1 MFKTALLFC
10 IVASWIYWLVALWL
24 VFDFFRSK
32 DPSRGSF
39 TPPVSILKPVKGVDV
54 QAYQNFASF
63 CRQQYPEYELI
74 FGVADPGD
82 PILPVIERLKRDF
95 PEQRIR
101 LIVAEAF
108 GANRKASLL
117 HQMEQEACYETLVIS
132 DSDMRATPEYLQR
145 VVSPLADE
153 QIGLV
158 TCPYRGES
166 ALNLAAG
173 LEALHM
179 GVTFLPSV
187 VVARKFLDMRFAMG
201 ATVVLRRRDLV
212 RLGGFA
218 SMANYLA
225 DDYQLGARIASLGLK
240 VHLSSY
246 VMACVLGASS
256 FREQWHRE
264 VRWMRCSRVS
274 RPREYPGLILSFSTP
289 LAMVWIL
296 TTGFEP
302 SNLQVLL
309 VSLALRWTVA
319 WLVSGWTGDS
329 EARRWLLWLPIRDIL
344 TALTWCVGGL
354 GRRIVW
360 RGEEFELRPGGLMQP
375 RSVEQR
381 EHTWRFRILHRS

>member
-1 MFKTALLFC
+1 MALLLC
-10 IVASWIYWLVALWL
+10 IAASWIYWLVALWL
-24 VFDFFRSK
+24 VFDFFR
-32 DPSRGSF
+32 PRREEQHPF
-39 TPPVSILKPVKGVDV
+39 TPPVSILKPVKGVDA

-63 CRQQYPEYELI
+63 CQQQYPEYELI
-74 FGVADPGD
+74 FGVADPDD
-82 PILPVIERLKRDF
+82 PILPVIERLRRDF
-95 PEQRIR
+95 PKERIR

-117 HQMEQEACYETLVIS
+117 HQMEQEARYETLVVS

-153 QIGLV
+153 RIGLV
-158 TCPYRGES
+158 TCPYRGVS

-201 ATVVLRRRDLV
+201 ATVVLRRQDLA

-218 SMANYLA
+218 SMADYLA
-225 DDYQLGARIASLGLK
+225 DDYQLGARIAGLGLK

-274 RPREYPGLILSFSTP
+274 RPREYPGLLLSFSTP
-289 LAMVWIL
+289 LAVVWTL
-296 TTGFEP
+296 ASGFEP
-302 SNLQVLL
+302 ESWQALL
-309 VSLALRWTVA
+309 VSLVVRWTVA
-319 WLVSGWTGDS
+319 WLVSGRTGDRES
-329 EARRWLLWLPIRDIL
+329 RRWLLWLPVRDML
-344 TALTWCVGGL
+344 TALTWCVGGI

-360 RGEEFELRPGGLMQP
+360 RGEEFELQPGGLMRP
-375 RSVEQR
+375 RSAEER
-381 EHTWRFRILHRS
+381 ERTWRFRILHRS

>member
-1 MFKTALLFC
+1 MAVLLC
-10 IVASWIYWLVALWL
+10 IAASWIYWLVALWL
-24 VFDFFRSK
+24 VFDFFR
-32 DPSRGSF
+32 PRREVPHPF
-39 TPPVSILKPVKGVDV
+39 TPPVSILKPVKGVDA

-63 CRQQYPEYELI
+63 CQQQYPEYELI
-74 FGVADPGD
+74 FGVADPDD

-95 PEQRIR
+95 PEERIR

-117 HQMEQEACYETLVIS
+117 HHMEQEARYETLVVS

-153 QIGLV
+153 RIGLV
-158 TCPYRGES
+158 TCPYRGVS

-201 ATVVLRRRDLV
+201 ATAVLRRRDLE

-218 SMANYLA
+218 SMADYLA
-225 DDYQLGARIASLGLK
+225 DDYQLGARIAGLGLK

-246 VMACVLGASS
+246 VMACVLGTS

-274 RPREYPGLILSFSTP
+274 RPREYPGLLLSFSTP
-289 LAMVWIL
+289 LAVVWTL
-296 TTGFEP
+296 VSGFEP
-302 SNLQVLL
+302 ESWRALL
-309 VSLALRWTVA
+309 VSLVVRWTVA
-319 WLVSGWTGDS
+319 WLVSGRTGDRES
-329 EARRWLLWLPIRDIL
+329 RRWLLWLPVRDVL
-344 TALTWCVGGL
+344 TALTWCVGGI

-360 RGEEFELRPGGLMQP
+360 RGEEFELQPGGLMRP
-375 RSVEQR
+375 RSAK
-381 EHTWRFRILHRS
+381 EHERTWRFRILHRS